1 MFLNFNFYKNTFFY
15 NNAKKLLIFITV
27 IIIIATTAYFLLND
41 TINYENLSNRLFE
54 EFDSDN
60 TTPRQQQ
67 SNALLNGFY
76 SSPIFGSGFGVGV
89 NDVVR
94 SAERP
99 WTYELTYHLYLYNTG
114 IIGFLL
120 FLSLL
125 AFPIYRFYILNKYHP
140 EYSIYLKPVIIS
152 YIIVLFASSSNPY
165 FTSSFDFLWMLFLP
179 IGILNRIEI
188 DLNNKKINT
197 NS

>member
-1 MFLNFNFYKNTFFY
+1 M
-15 NNAKKLLIFITV
+15 
-27 IIIIATTAYFLLND
+27 D
-41 TINYENLSNRLFE
+41 TRLFINE
-54 EFDSDN
+54 TLYCEGLVKPEF
-60 TTPRQQQ
+60 R
-67 SNALLNGFY
+67 GK
-76 SSPIFGSGFGVGV
+76 I
-89 NDVVR
+89 
-94 SAERP
+94 
-99 WTYELTYHLYLYNTG
+99 H
-114 IIGFLL
+114 